1 MVGLSARD
9 LRAVVELQ
17 QEVARLPGAEPF
29 VTEALDG
36 LARLVPAEAAS
47 FCELDH
53 VERRLVTQVDNSN
66 HPEGDCVLGDDY
78 WRTFWAGP
86 MSRYHVTSRGAAVKI
101 SDFFTPR
108 QLARRPEILAKF
120 GLGVS
125 WDVIGIDITDD
136 LRRTRKF
143 LLGRRG
149 TFSERDRTIL
159 DLLKVPFGLRYA
171 AAARAGCTALLTAR
185 EREVMTLVA
194 VGCSNKEIAMQLSL
208 SPATVGKHLEHVYDK
223 LGVQNRTAAVAKL
236 GLVSGPTTGAQ
247 RHRAA

>member
-9 LRAVVELQ
+9 LRAVVNLQ

-29 VTEALDG
+29 VSEALDA

-53 VERRLVTQVDNSN
+53 VERRLVTQVDNSD
-66 HPEGDCVLGDDY
+66 HPEGDFAFEDDY
-78 WRTFWAGP
+78 WRTFWDGP
-86 MSRYHVTSRGAAVKI
+86 MSRYHVASQGAAVKI

-108 QLARRPEILAKF
+108 QLARRPEIVAKF
-120 GLGVS
+120 GLDVR
-125 WDVIGIDITDD
+125 WDVITIDITDD

-149 TFSERDRTIL
+149 AFSERDRTIL

-171 AAARAGCTALLTAR
+171 AAARAGCTARLTAR
-185 EREVMTLVA
+185 EREVMTLVG
-194 VGCSNKEIAMQLSL
+194 VG
-208 SPATVGKHLEHVYDK
+208 
-223 LGVQNRTAAVAKL
+223 
-236 GLVSGPTTGAQ
+236 
-247 RHRAA
+247 